1 MTPERRAGGEVRVS
15 GRTLTGTAMPYG
27 TVSPGFRERFEPG
40 AFGEVRAVDLNL
52 QHDPAVVV
60 ARGATLTD
68 GPRELSVRA
77 DLPEGSAALKL
88 VKRGALRGFSV
99 EFRAKRERRDAAG
112 VRVVEAA
119 TLTGL
124 ALVDRG
130 AYPGATAEVRARSG
144 RRMRSRIP
152 YDAGLAR
159 ECIAQRGP
167 GSGGTCVPIAKFT
180 KMAGEA
186 MAEQMDRAFAELE
199 RDVLVVAGDYKRPLG
214 SVRKGTL
221 RGKSTDDGLELEVDL
236 PAGAIG
242 DEIVAANEAAGVIV
256 RPLIDFDRSEFV
268 DGPEG
273 REYTK
278 PHLRAFLVGATD
290 TKAGW
295 PDPTIDYGDPEGR
308 AAPAPAR
315 RRVWL

>member
-1 MTPERRAGGEVRVS
+1 MIPERRAGGEVRVS

-27 TVSPGFRERFEPG
+27 EIAPGFRERFEPG
-40 AFGEVRAVDLNL
+40 AFGDVRAVDLNL

-60 ARGATLTD
+60 ARGASLTD
-68 GPRELSVRA
+68 SPVALSVRA
-77 DLPEGSAALKL
+77 ILPDGAAALAL

-112 VRVVEAA
+112 VRVIEAA

-124 ALVDRG
+124 ALVDRPG
-130 AYPGATAEVRARSG
+130 YPAAAAEVRARSG
-144 RRMRSRIP
+144 RRMRSKIP
-152 YDAGLAR
+152 YDRYLAC

-167 GSGGTCVPIAKFT
+167 GSGGTCIPMVRFNQ
-180 KMAGEA
+180 MAGEE
-186 MAEQMDRAFAELE
+186 MAKVFDKAFAEFE
-199 RDVLVVAGDYKRPLG
+199 RDILVVAGDFKRPLG

-273 REYTK
+273 REYTR

-295 PDPTIDYGDPEGR
+295 PDPTIDYDVEGR
-308 AAPAPAR
+308 AAPANR
-315 RRVWL
+315 RRIWL

>member
-1 MTPERRAGGEVRVS
+1 MHERRSGGEVRIA
-15 GRTLTGTAMPYG
+15 GRTLSGVAMPYG
-27 TVSPGFRERFEPG
+27 TIAPDFRERFEPG
-40 AFGEVRAVDLNL
+40 AFGDVRAVDLNL

-60 ARGATLTD
+60 ARGASLTD
-68 GPRELSVRA
+68 SPTALCVSA
-77 DLPEGSAALKL
+77 TLPEGAAALAL
-88 VKRGALRGFSV
+88 VRRRALNGFSI
-99 EFRAKRERRDAAG
+99 EFKPTRERRDAAG

-144 RRMRSRIP
+144 RRMRSRVP
-152 YDAGLAR
+152 YDRYLAC

-167 GSGGTCVPIAKFT
+167 GSGGECIPMVRFNQ
-180 KMAGEA
+180 MAGEE
-186 MAEQMDRAFAELE
+186 MAKVFDKAFAEFE
-199 RDVLVVAGDYKRPLG
+199 RDVLVVAGDFKRPLG

-295 PDPTIDYGDPEGR
+295 PDPTIDYDVEGR
-308 AAPAPAR
+308 AAPAR
-315 RRVWL
+315 RRLWL